1 MKHKMWSRLLSMAL
15 AVMMI
20 VSIVP
25 NSAFA
30 EAASEIT
37 STSQVQVEETPVEE
51 TQTPQE
57 EVTVP
62 EAETPAE
69 PSTEPA
75 PTEEPVAEPTAEPTV
90 EPTAEP
96 TQAPAEIVAPSEE
109 PSAEPTAAP
118 EATEIPEGTAVPTET
133 PAPSASPLPSESP
146 VPSETPV
153 PTETPKATEK
163 PAIDGQALLDELMAI
178 EDDEAFMKAVNE
190 LTEEQAAA
198 LEALGEEAL
207 AEYALR
213 VETLTAQEETVELN
227 AEDKEFTAAVKD
239 AEGVTVT
246 VKVPAGSLP
255 VNAQLVA
262 EMIEQDTEKY
272 TKAEEALADE
282 TLNEQPTEYAG
293 MVAMDIRFE
302 VDGEEIEPLQPVE
315 MTIDAQAL
323 LPEDAD
329 PETVAVQHLKEDE
342 TGAVVAVE
350 TVADA
355 TEETGDV
362 TVEATQT
369 EEPAMDMA
377 STFAVD
383 GFSTFT
389 ITWKERWGE
398 VGKLT
403 VHYWDVT
410 TNSEFDGPRKNQQ
423 GEDNDYGEAVE
434 LADYA
439 DEISGYTYQEARAD
453 STDGEV
459 ITHVKFNQFYYYGYG
474 YQWQY
479 SNGGQ
484 YYTNWGKSG
493 YEDRDVYLLYAS
505 DTSTPGGNSATVTTG
520 KTLTLKEGQQ
530 AGGLYDLTL
539 SVSGDKGSE
548 KNPAKVDIWLVGDKY
563 GTMERDLDREG
574 GSDRERMKAVV
585 SAVQSLTAALES
597 NDKVN
602 VQYNLLTFSSLG
614 YKEYDQKTGWT
625 TNPDTINNAVS
636 YFTEKGWLGFKYS
649 LTGGTNYQYAFNQA
663 KTALN
668 SGVRADATQI
678 VIFLTDGIPT
688 HKGLTSRGETQDN
701 DNINYENTTA
711 AVNELNGLNADQFY
725 CIGIGSVFSSE
736 SDDSP
741 KNGRT
746 NLNKII
752 AGVKELGIQTTDKPF
767 TTTSSSELEN
777 FFKEIAG
784 STTFYACQDVTL
796 TDTMSEYA
804 EVVPVGTD
812 DGSYVFTIN
821 VKNGEQ
827 LVATQEVKLSN
838 EKTSDT
844 VQVGDIGDVTIRF
857 QNGVITVEFPEQYEL
872 EEGYTY
878 SVTTTVKPTE
888 KAVETGT
895 NGYNGRGDAGTGT
908 HAGQS
913 GFYSNVSDSSKVTFK
928 PTVNGQAGEE
938 KSELFPKP
946 VIQIFDPGD
955 VQMDTPAHTKQAI
968 LNDDGTYD
976 LTLTVSGS
984 TGTATKKAQ
993 VDVLMVVDVS
1003 NSMTNNGSRRLQ
1015 NAKTAMK
1022 ALVTELEGNDTVD
1035 ARYSIVKFS
1044 SQYDSFSDRNGTEAD
1059 AQLVLNWDDEK
1070 NAVDS
1075 SITGLESSGG
1085 TNYQA
1090 GLRLAATQLET
1101 ARPTATTVVVFLS
1114 DGAPTY
1120 YIGGG
1125 NGSDSLDR
1133 VEEYW
1138 EDNTKGW
1145 DATKAE
1151 AGKINCSQFYAVGIG
1166 KTQEEYMTDI
1176 RDSVNAVSKEY
1187 FAADSDGS
1195 NLANKF
1201 KDIAGSVTALACE
1214 NVTITD
1220 TLSQYAEAVLS
1231 TSGTPE
1237 KLEIKVTD
1245 ANGTDVTKVEQQEGN
1260 ITAAYN
1266 GENKTVTLDFDNSYQ
1281 LKPNY
1286 TYAVTL
1292 KIKPTDEA
1300 IRYLDEHNGVYP
1312 NTPDPETG
1320 THANKNENGF
1330 FSNTEAT
1337 LTYQVTGI
1345 PGQNTVSYDK
1355 PVIRVNK
1362 GDLLITKTI
1371 TGLSESEI
1379 ETLKDTL
1386 VFTYTN
1392 VDNPNDKDTVHF
1404 AEMNLVNGVY
1414 QATVK
1419 NLDANAKYTVTE
1431 AGYQVDGYDCTTSQ
1445 PTEPVVIPNGET
1457 ATAAFTNTY
1466 TPSNMELTIVKNIQG
1481 VPYGDGRDT
1490 FSFKIICRDSANK
1503 DNIGKVWYVHLDGA
1517 GEKTITLPVGKYEVT
1532 EMDNIHYKFVG
1543 VAPEPTDTLYELK
1556 ENATII
1562 FTNEPV
1568 KSNIPTDGGGVE
1580 NQFDLRGQ
1588 DIVITANKI
1597 DEDTEVTPTTS
1608 GQ

>member
-20 VSIVP
+20 ASIVP

-51 TQTPQE
+51 SQTPQE
-57 EVTVP
+57 EGTVP

-96 TQAPAEIVAPSEE
+96 TQAPAETVAPSEE
-109 PSAEPTAAP
+109 PSAKPTAAP
-118 EATEIPEGTAVPTET
+118 EATEIPDGTAVPTET
-133 PAPSASPLPSESP
+133 PAPSASPLPSETP
-146 VPSETPV
+146 VPSETPA
-153 PTETPKATEK
+153 PSEE

-190 LTEEQAAA
+190 LTEEQTAA

-213 VETLTAQEETVELN
+213 VESLTAQEETVELN

-315 MTIDAQAL
+315 VTIDAQAL

-362 TVEATQT
+362 TVAAAQT

-389 ITWKERWGE
+389 ITWEERWGE
-398 VGKLT
+398 VGEVGELT

-423 GEDNDYGEAVE
+423 GENNDYGEAVE

-459 ITHVKFNQFYYYGYG
+459 ITHVKFNRSYYGYG

-479 SNGGQ
+479 SNGGWS
-484 YYTNWGKSG
+484 YTNWGESG
-493 YEDRDVYLLYAS
+493 YGDRDVYLLYAS

-548 KNPAKVDIWLVGDKY
+548 ENPAKVDLLLVVDKSGSMAY
-563 GTMERDLDREG
+563 DLDRES

-597 NDKVN
+597 NDKVD
-602 VQYNLLTFSSLG
+602 VQYNLLTFSSLD

-636 YFTEKGWLGFKYS
+636 YFTEKSWFEFAHS

-663 KTALN
+663 KAALN

-688 HKGLTSRGETQDN
+688 HKGLTSQGETRDN
-701 DNINYENTTA
+701 DNKNYANTTA

-752 AGVKELGIQTTDKPF
+752 AGVKELGIQTTDEPF

-804 EVVPVGTD
+804 EVVPVGAD

-844 VQVGDIGDVTIRF
+844 VKVGDIGDVTIRF

-895 NGYNGRGDAGTGT
+895 KGYNGRGDAGTGT

-955 VQMDTPAHTKQAI
+955 VQMETPAHTKQAI

-976 LTLTVSGS
+976 LTLTVSGA

-1003 NSMTNNGSRRLQ
+1003 NSMTNNGSQRLN
-1015 NAKTAMK
+1015 NAKNAME
-1022 ALVTELEGNDTVD
+1022 ALVKELEGNDTVD

-1044 SQYDSFSDRNGTEAD
+1044 SKNNSFNGNGTAAD
-1059 AQLVLNWDDEK
+1059 AQLVLNWNDEK
-1070 NAVDS
+1070 NVVDS
-1075 SITGLESSGG
+1075 SIAGLESSGG

-1090 GLRLAATQLET
+1090 GLHLAATQLET
-1101 ARPTATTVVVFLS
+1101 ARSTATTVVVFLS
-1114 DGAPTY
+1114 DGDPTY

-1125 NGSDSLDR
+1125 NGGNSLDR
-1133 VEEYW
+1133 NKTGW
-1138 EDNTKGW
+1138 ENTL
-1145 DATKAE
+1145 AE
-1151 AGKINCSQFYAVGIG
+1151 ASKISCSQFYSVGIG
-1166 KTQEEYMTDI
+1166 KTQEKYMTDI

-1187 FAADSDGS
+1187 FAANSDGS
-1195 NLANKF
+1195 NLADKF

-1220 TLSQYAEAVLS
+1220 ILSQYAEAVLN
-1231 TSGTPE
+1231 TNGTPE
-1237 KLEIKVTD
+1237 KLKVKVTD
-1245 ANGTDVTKVEQQEGN
+1245 VNGTDVTEVEQQAGN
-1260 ITAAYN
+1260 ITPVYN
-1266 GENKTVTLDFDNSYQ
+1266 GENKTVTLEFDDSYR
-1281 LKPNY
+1281 LKANY

-1300 IRYLDEHNGVYP
+1300 IQYLNENGGVYP
-1312 NTPDPETG
+1312 DTPDSGTG
-1320 THANKNENGF
+1320 THADKHENGF

-1371 TGLSESEI
+1371 EGLSKDEI
-1379 ETLKDTL
+1379 TALENTL

-1392 VDNPNDKDTVHF
+1392 VKDGTMGKVAF
-1404 AEMNLVNGVY
+1404 KDMKLVNDVY

-1419 NLDANAKYTVTE
+1419 NLDANAEYTVTE
-1431 AGYQVDGYDCTTSQ
+1431 TGYQVDGYDCTTSQ
-1445 PTEPVVIPNGET
+1445 PTGPVVIPNGGT

-1481 VPYGDGRDT
+1481 APYGDGRDM
-1490 FSFKIICRDSANK
+1490 FSFKITCRESANK
-1503 DNIGKVWYVHLDGA
+1503 DNIDKVWYVHLDGE
-1517 GEKTITLPVGKYEVT
+1517 GQKTITLPVGKYEVA

-1556 ENATII
+1556 ENATIT

>member
-20 VSIVP
+20 ASIVP

-90 EPTAEP
+90 ELTAEP
-96 TQAPAEIVAPSEE
+96 TQAPAETVAPSEE

-118 EATEIPEGTAVPTET
+118 EATEIPEGTAVPSET
-133 PAPSASPLPSESP
+133 PEPSASPLPSESP

-153 PTETPKATEK
+153 PTETPEATEK

-190 LTEEQAAA
+190 LTEEQTAA

-213 VETLTAQEETVELN
+213 VESLTAQEETVELN

-355 TEETGDV
+355 TEEIGDV

-389 ITWKERWGE
+389 ITWKERWGK
-398 VGKLT
+398 VGELT

-548 KNPAKVDIWLVGDKY
+548 KNPAKVDLLLVVDKS
-563 GTMERDLDREG
+563 GSMERDLDREG

-1003 NSMTNNGSRRLQ
+1003 NSMNNTRLGNTRKAM
-1015 NAKTAMK
+1015 NA
-1022 ALVTELEGNDTVD
+1022 LISELEGNETVD
-1035 ARYSIVKFS
+1035 ARYSVVEFATYAETVYPWGEN
-1044 SQYDSFSDRNGTEAD
+1044 SQALTNAIN
-1059 AQLVLNWDDEK
+1059 ALNR
-1070 NAVDS
+1070 
-1075 SITGLESSGG
+1075 SGG

-1090 GLRLAATQLET
+1090 GLRESIKQLEK

-1114 DGAPTY
+1114 DGEPTY
-1120 YIGGG
+1120 YLKD
-1125 NGSDSLDR
+1125 NGSLGGTGSAGNIKITDDAWT
-1133 VEEYW
+1133 EY
-1138 EDNTKGW
+1138 TLG
-1145 DATKAE
+1145 E
-1151 AGKINCSQFYAVGIG
+1151 AQKLTCSQFYAVGISSSQAAFMEG
-1166 KTQEEYMTDI
+1166 L
-1176 RDSVNAVSKEY
+1176 RDNVQSASPAQY
-1187 FAADSDGS
+1187 FEADDNGS
-1195 NLANKF
+1195 NLADKF
-1201 KDIAGSVTALACE
+1201 EEIAGSVTHLSCE

-1220 TLSQYAEAVLS
+1220 TLSQYAEAVLN

-1237 KLEIKVTD
+1237 KLVIKVTD
-1245 ANGTDVTKVEQQEGN
+1245 ENDADVTEAEKQAGG
-1260 ITAAYN
+1260 ITAVYN
-1266 GENKTVTLDFDNSYQ
+1266 SQNKTVTLDFDDSYR
-1281 LKPNY
+1281 LKANY

-1300 IRYLDEHNGVYP
+1300 IQYLNKNGGVYP
-1312 NTPDPETG
+1312 DAPDSGTG
-1320 THANKNENGF
+1320 THADKHENGF

-1371 TGLSESEI
+1371 EGLSEDEI
-1379 ETLKDTL
+1379 TALEDTL

-1392 VDNPNDKDTVHF
+1392 VDNPNDKGTVHF

-1414 QATVK
+1414 QTTVK
-1419 NLDANAKYTVTE
+1419 NLDANAEYTVTE
-1431 AGYQVDGYDCTTSQ
+1431 TGYQVDGYDCTTSQ
-1445 PTEPVVIPNGET
+1445 PIEPVVIPNGGT

-1466 TPSNMELTIVKNIQG
+1466 TPSNMELTIVKKIQG
-1481 VPYGDGRDT
+1481 VPYGDGRDM
-1490 FSFKIICRDSANK
+1490 FSFKITCRDSANE
-1503 DNIGKVWYVHLDGA
+1503 DNIGKVWYVHLDGE
-1517 GEKTITLPVGKYEVT
+1517 GQKTIILPAGKYEVT
-1532 EMDNIHYKFVG
+1532 EMDNIHYKLVG
-1543 VAPEPTDTLYELK
+1543 VAPEPTGTLYELK
-1556 ENATII
+1556 ENATIT

-1580 NQFDLRGQ
+1580 NQFDLHGQ

>member
-20 VSIVP
+20 ASIVP

-75 PTEEPVAEPTAEPTV
+75 PTEEPVAEPIAEPTV

-96 TQAPAEIVAPSEE
+96 TQAPAETAVPSEQ

-133 PAPSASPLPSESP
+133 PAPSASPLPSETP
-146 VPSETPV
+146 VPSETPA
-153 PTETPKATEK
+153 PSEE

-190 LTEEQAAA
+190 LTKEQTAA

-213 VETLTAQEETVELN
+213 VESLTAQEETVELN

-315 MTIDAQAL
+315 VTIDAQAL

-389 ITWKERWGE
+389 ITWGYSTRSIMVYYVNTDGFEIEGSQKYDE
-398 VGKLT
+398 K
-403 VHYWDVT
+403 
-410 TNSEFDGPRKNQQ
+410 FDNR
-423 GEDNDYGEAVE
+423 EWVD
-434 LADYA
+434 LSDYA
-439 DEISGYTYQEARAD
+439 GQIEGYEFVEYRYGSDFDSSDHMADAGEKPQIRYNSGYYYRASD
-453 STDGEV
+453 
-459 ITHVKFNQFYYYGYG
+459 
-474 YQWQY
+474 Y
-479 SNGGQ
+479 SNSTRIFRNTSASERNIYLVYEENNQSGG
-484 YYTNWGKSG
+484 GSG
-493 YEDRDVYLLYAS
+493 V
-505 DTSTPGGNSATVTTG
+505 TSATLTTG
-520 KTLTLKEGQQ
+520 KTLVLQQGQQ
-530 AGGLYDLTL
+530 SGGLYDLTL
-539 SVSGDKGSE
+539 SVSGDRGSSE
-548 KNPAKVDIWLVGDKY
+548 QKAMLDILFIVDSSGSMDGSRLRNVKTAINTITDNLNKN
-563 GTMERDLDREG
+563 EDLDTRYAAVKFS
-574 GSDRERMKAVV
+574 GSNDYGKYNDA
-585 SAVQSLTAALES
+585 STVQSWTS
-597 NDKVN
+597 NVTTFQNKVA
-602 VQYNLLTFSSLG
+602 QIS
-614 YKEYDQKTGWT
+614 
-625 TNPDTINNAVS
+625 A
-636 YFTEKGWLGFKYS
+636 
-649 LTGGTNYQYAFNQA
+649 TGGTNYEAGLMEGKELLTGA
-663 KTALN
+663 REGAVTA
-668 SGVRADATQI
+668 
-678 VIFLTDGIPT
+678 VIFLSDGKP
-688 HKGLTSRGETQDN
+688 GYYYDN
-701 DNINYENTTA
+701 DGYTNGFGDSFNSTAQSHALKQCNTFDVDYFYTIGVGDEDNLETNMKALADA
-711 AVNELNGLNADQFY
+711 AWLVPDSNRGYYMANDLTELND
-725 CIGIGSVFSSE
+725 VF
-736 SDDSP
+736 D
-741 KNGRT
+741 
-746 NLNKII
+746 KIEASI
-752 AGVKELGIQTTDKPF
+752 
-767 TTTSSSELEN
+767 
-777 FFKEIAG
+777 
-784 STTFYACQDVTL
+784 TFYACQDVTL
-796 TDTMSEYA
+796 TDTMSGYA
-804 EVVPVGTD
+804 EVVPAD
-812 DGSYVFTIN
+812 DGSYTFTIT
-821 VKNGEQ
+821 VKNGDIEED
-827 LVATQEVKLSN
+827 TQTVTLAAN
-838 EKTSDT
+838 ETRKIVSLNG
-844 VQVGDIGDVTIRF
+844 VEGDVILTFQDGTI
-857 QNGVITVEFPEQYEL
+857 TLEFPTNYQL
-872 EEGYTY
+872 EKDHTY

-888 KAVETGT
+888 AAIAAGT
-895 NGYNGRGDAGTGT
+895 EGYNGRGDVGTGT

-955 VQMDTPAHTKQAI
+955 VEMETPAHTKQAI

-1003 NSMTNNGSRRLQ
+1003 NSMTNNGSQRLQ

-1044 SQYDSFSDRNGTEAD
+1044 SKYDSFSDKNGTEAD

-1300 IRYLDEHNGVYP
+1300 IQYLNENGGVYP
-1312 NTPDPETG
+1312 DTPAPGTG
-1320 THANKNENGF
+1320 THAANNEKGF

-1371 TGLSESEI
+1371 EGLSEDEI
-1379 ETLKDTL
+1379 TALEDTL

-1392 VDNPNDKDTVHF
+1392 VDNPNDKGTVHF

-1414 QATVK
+1414 QMTVK
-1419 NLDANAKYTVTE
+1419 NLDANAEYTVTE
-1431 AGYQVDGYDCTTSQ
+1431 TGYQVDGYDCTTSQ

-1481 VPYGDGRDT
+1481 VPYGDGRDM

-1532 EMDNIHYKFVG
+1532 EMDNIHYKLVG

-1556 ENATII
+1556 ENETIT

>member
-20 VSIVP
+20 ASIVP

-96 TQAPAEIVAPSEE
+96 TQAPAETAVPSEE

-153 PTETPKATEK
+153 PTETPEATEK

-190 LTEEQAAA
+190 LTEEQTAA

-213 VETLTAQEETVELN
+213 VESLTAQEETVELN

-239 AEGVTVT
+239 AEGVIVT

-315 MTIDAQAL
+315 VTIDAQAL

-389 ITWKERWGE
+389 ITWGY
-398 VGKLT
+398 GKGSVT
-403 VHYWDVT
+403 VHYVNT
-410 TNSEFDGPRKNQQ
+410 DGVEIAGNQSDTVW
-423 GEDNDYGEAVE
+423 EDTGDWVY
-434 LADYA
+434 LSQYA
-439 DEISGYTYQEARAD
+439 KEISGYEFTEYKYGSDFDSSGHMAD
-453 STDGEV
+453 AGEEPQV
-459 ITHVKFNQFYYYGYG
+459 RYNSGYYYRIGA
-474 YQWQY
+474 Y
-479 SNGGQ
+479 SNGTRIFRN
-484 YYTNWGKSG
+484 TNNASKRNIYLVYEENSQSG
-493 YEDRDVYLLYAS
+493 GDSGV
-505 DTSTPGGNSATVTTG
+505 TSATVTTG
-520 KTLTLKEGQQ
+520 KTLVLQQGQQ

-539 SVSGDKGSE
+539 SVSGDRGSTQQ
-548 KNPAKVDIWLVGDKY
+548 KAMVDVLFIVDKS
-563 GTMERDLDREG
+563 GSMSGLINGVRTAMKTITDSLSANDKLDVRYSTVAFS
-574 GSDRERMKAVV
+574 GSDGVFDGAYNDAEVV
-585 SAVQSLTAALES
+585 TDWTKSA
-597 NDKVN
+597 
-602 VQYNLLTFSSLG
+602 
-614 YKEYDQKTGWT
+614 T
-625 TNPDTINNAVS
+625 TIQNNAA
-636 YFTEKGWLGFKYS
+636 TIWPN
-649 LTGGTNYQYAFNQA
+649 GGTNYEAGLYTGKQQLSKVREGAM
-663 KTALN
+663 TA
-668 SGVRADATQI
+668 
-678 VIFLTDGIPT
+678 VIFLSDGEPTFYYDKNGYTDGDGGDYEQT
-688 HKGLTSRGETQDN
+688 AMNNAVTQC
-701 DNINYENTTA
+701 NTLD
-711 AVNELNGLNADQFY
+711 VDYFY
-725 CIGIGSVFSSE
+725 CVGAGTANNLQTRLQTLVNGATLVASGQKGVYMASKA
-736 SDDSP
+736 DD
-741 KNGRT
+741 
-746 NLNKII
+746 L
-752 AGVKELGIQTTDKPF
+752 AGVFEKIQDQ
-767 TTTSSSELEN
+767 L
-777 FFKEIAG
+777 
-784 STTFYACQDVTL
+784 TFYACQDVTL
-796 TDTMSEYA
+796 TDTMSQYA
-804 EVVPVGTD
+804 QVAD
-812 DGSYVFTIN
+812 DNGNYTFTIA
-821 VKNGEQ
+821 VKNGDTVE
-827 LVATQEVKLSN
+827 ATQTVTL
-838 EKTSDT
+838 TDT
-844 VQVGDIGDVTIRF
+844 KNSETVELLDVGNVTLTF
-857 QNGVITVEFPEQYEL
+857 QNGTLTLDFPDTYQL
-872 EEGYTY
+872 EEDHTY

-888 KAVETGT
+888 EATAAGT
-895 NGYNGRGDAGTGT
+895 EGYNGRGDAGTGT

-913 GFYSNVSDSSKVTFK
+913 GFFSNDKESSKVTFK

-938 KSELFPKP
+938 KSELFPQP

-955 VQMDTPAHTKQAI
+955 VQMETPAHTKQAI

-1003 NSMTNNGSRRLQ
+1003 NSMNENGRLG
-1015 NAKTAMK
+1015 NTKNAMK
-1022 ALVTELEGNDTVD
+1022 ALVEELEGNDTVD
-1035 ARYSIVKFS
+1035 ARYSIVTFS
-1044 SQYDSFSDRNGTEAD
+1044 GPQYTNTDGSSNNAQVKLDWNSNTTDVKNSISKISTSGATNYEA
-1059 AQLVLNWDDEK
+1059 
-1070 NAVDS
+1070 
-1075 SITGLESSGG
+1075 GLEKAV
-1085 TNYQA
+1085 QQ
-1090 GLRLAATQLET
+1090 LASARST
-1101 ARPTATTVVVFLS
+1101 ASTVVVFLS
-1114 DGAPTY
+1114 DGDPTVY
-1120 YIGGG
+1120 NGGG
-1125 NGSDSLDR
+1125 DGRNSLSRNGTG
-1133 VEEYW
+1133 W
-1138 EDNTKGW
+1138 KNTL
-1145 DATKAE
+1145 AE
-1151 AGKINCSQFYAVGIG
+1151 AAKISCSQFYSVGIG
-1166 KTQEEYMTDI
+1166 KTQEDYMTDI

-1195 NLANKF
+1195 NLADKF

-1220 TLSQYAEAVLS
+1220 ALSQYAEAVLN
-1231 TSGTPE
+1231 TNGTPE
-1237 KLEIKVTD
+1237 KLDIKVTNAD
-1245 ANGTDVTKVEQQEGN
+1245 NMDVTEVEKQAGN
-1260 ITAAYN
+1260 ITAVYN
-1266 GENKTVTLDFDNSYQ
+1266 SQNKTVTLNFDDSYQ

-1300 IRYLDEHNGVYP
+1300 IQYLNENDGVYP
-1312 NTPDPETG
+1312 HTPNPGTG
-1320 THANKNENGF
+1320 THADEHENGF

-1337 LTYQVTGI
+1337 LTYQITGI

-1371 TGLSESEI
+1371 EGLSESEI

-1386 VFTYTN
+1386 AFTYTN
-1392 VDNPNDKDTVHF
+1392 DDNPNDKGTVNF
-1404 AEMNLVNGVY
+1404 SEMNLVNGVY

-1419 NLDANAKYTVTE
+1419 NLDANAEYTVTE
-1431 AGYQVDGYDCTTSQ
+1431 TGYQVDGYDCITSQ
-1445 PTEPVVIPNGET
+1445 PTGPVVIPNGGT

-1466 TPSNMELTIVKNIQG
+1466 TPSNMELTIVKKIQG
-1481 VPYGDGRDT
+1481 APYDDGRDM
-1490 FSFKIICRDSANK
+1490 FSFKITCRDSADE
-1503 DNIGKVWYVHLDGA
+1503 DNIGKVWYVHLNGA
-1517 GEKTITLPVGKYEVT
+1517 GQKTITLPVGKYEVT
-1532 EMDNIHYKFVG
+1532 EMDNIHYKLVN
-1543 VAPEPTDTLYELK
+1543 VVPEPTGTLYELK
-1556 ENATII
+1556 EDATIT

>member
-20 VSIVP
+20 ASIVP

-96 TQAPAEIVAPSEE
+96 TQAPAETVAPSEE

-118 EATEIPEGTAVPTET
+118 EATEIPEGTAVPSET

-153 PTETPKATEK
+153 PTETPEATEK

-213 VETLTAQEETVELN
+213 VESLTAQEETVELN

-389 ITWKERWGE
+389 ITWGFYDGS
-398 VGKLT
+398 VT
-403 VHYWDVT
+403 VHYVNT
-410 TNSEFDGPRKNQQ
+410 DGFEIEGTQK
-423 GEDNDYGEAVE
+423 YGEKFANREWVD
-434 LADYA
+434 LSDYA
-439 DEISGYTYQEARAD
+439 GQIEGYEFVEYKYGSDFDSSYHMADAGEEPQIRYNSGYYYRL
-453 STDGEV
+453 DG
-459 ITHVKFNQFYYYGYG
+459 
-474 YQWQY
+474 Y
-479 SNGGQ
+479 SNGERIF
-484 YYTNWGKSG
+484 Y
-493 YEDRDVYLLYAS
+493 YAS
-505 DTSTPGGNSATVTTG
+505 ADERNIYLVYEENSQSIDPGVTSATVTTG
-520 KTLTLKEGQQ
+520 KTLVLQQGQQ

-539 SVSGDKGSE
+539 SVSGDRGSSE
-548 KNPAKVDIWLVGDKY
+548 QKAMLDILFIVDSSGSMDGSRLRNVKTAINTITNNLNRN
-563 GTMERDLDREG
+563 EDLDTRYAAVKFS
-574 GSDRERMKAVV
+574 GSTGYGKYDDAGT
-585 SAVQSLTAALES
+585 VQSWTG
-597 NDKVN
+597 NVTTFQNKVAWI
-602 VQYNLLTFSSLG
+602 S
-614 YKEYDQKTGWT
+614 
-625 TNPDTINNAVS
+625 A
-636 YFTEKGWLGFKYS
+636 
-649 LTGGTNYQYAFNQA
+649 TGGTNYEAGLMEGKELLTGA
-663 KTALN
+663 REGAVTA
-668 SGVRADATQI
+668 
-678 VIFLTDGIPT
+678 VIFLSDGKP
-688 HKGLTSRGETQDN
+688 GYYYDN
-701 DNINYENTTA
+701 DGYTAGSGNSYNSTAQSHAEKQCNTLDVDYFYTIGVGDEDNLETNMKALADA
-711 AVNELNGLNADQFY
+711 AWLVPDSNRGYYMANDLTELND
-725 CIGIGSVFSSE
+725 VF
-736 SDDSP
+736 D
-741 KNGRT
+741 
-746 NLNKII
+746 KIEASI
-752 AGVKELGIQTTDKPF
+752 
-767 TTTSSSELEN
+767 
-777 FFKEIAG
+777 
-784 STTFYACQDVTL
+784 TFYACQDVTL
-796 TDTMSEYA
+796 TDTMSGYA
-804 EVVPVGTD
+804 EVVPAD
-812 DGSYVFTIN
+812 DGSYTFTIT
-821 VKNGEQ
+821 VKNGDIEED
-827 LVATQEVKLSN
+827 TQTVTLAAN
-838 EKTSDT
+838 ETRKIVSLN
-844 VQVGDIGDVTIRF
+844 GIEGDVILTFQDGTI
-857 QNGVITVEFPEQYEL
+857 TLEFPTNYQL
-872 EEGYTY
+872 EKDHTY

-888 KAVETGT
+888 AAITAGT
-895 NGYNGRGDAGTGT
+895 EGYDGRGDAGTGT

-955 VQMDTPAHTKQAI
+955 VEMETPAHTKQAI

-1003 NSMTNNGSRRLQ
+1003 NSMNENGRLG
-1015 NAKTAMK
+1015 NTKNAMK
-1022 ALVTELEGNDTVD
+1022 ALVEELEGNDTVD
-1035 ARYSIVKFS
+1035 ARYSIVTFS
-1044 SQYDSFSDRNGTEAD
+1044 GPQYTNTDGSSNNAQVKLDWNSNTADVKNSISKISTSGATNYEA
-1059 AQLVLNWDDEK
+1059 
-1070 NAVDS
+1070 
-1075 SITGLESSGG
+1075 GLEKAV
-1085 TNYQA
+1085 QQ
-1090 GLRLAATQLET
+1090 LASARST
-1101 ARPTATTVVVFLS
+1101 ASTVVVFLS
-1114 DGAPTY
+1114 DGAPTVY
-1120 YIGGG
+1120 NGGG
-1125 NGSDSLDR
+1125 DGENNLSLTDTG
-1133 VEEYW
+1133 W
-1138 EDNTKGW
+1138 KNTL
-1145 DATKAE
+1145 AE
-1151 AGKINCSQFYAVGIG
+1151 AAKVSCSQFYAVGIG
-1166 KTQEEYMTDI
+1166 ETQEKYMTDI

-1187 FAADSDGS
+1187 FAANSDGS
-1195 NLANKF
+1195 NLADKF

-1220 TLSQYAEAVLS
+1220 ILSQYAEAVLS

-1237 KLEIKVTD
+1237 KLKIKVTD
-1245 ANGTDVTKVEQQEGN
+1245 ANGTDVTEVEQQAGN
-1260 ITAAYN
+1260 ITAAYDSV
-1266 GENKTVTLDFDNSYQ
+1266 NKTVTLDFDDSYQ
-1281 LKPNY
+1281 LKANY

-1300 IRYLDEHNGVYP
+1300 IQYLNENGGVYP
-1312 NTPDPETG
+1312 NTPDSGTG
-1320 THANKNENGF
+1320 THADKHENGF

-1371 TGLSESEI
+1371 EGLSESEI

-1392 VDNPNDKDTVHF
+1392 VDNPNDKGTVNF
-1404 AEMNLVNGVY
+1404 AEMNLVDGVY

-1419 NLDANAKYTVTE
+1419 NLDANAAYTVTE

-1445 PTEPVVIPNGET
+1445 PTEPVVIPNGGT

-1481 VPYGDGRDT
+1481 NPYDDGRDM
-1490 FSFKIICRDSANK
+1490 FSFKITCRESANQ

-1517 GEKTITLPVGKYEVT
+1517 GQKTITLPVGKYEVT
-1532 EMDNIHYKFVG
+1532 EMDNIHYKLVR

-1556 ENATII
+1556 ENSTIT

-1580 NQFDLRGQ
+1580 NQFALRGQ

-1597 DEDTEVTPTTS
+1597 DGDTEVTPTTS

>member
-20 VSIVP
+20 ASIVP

-57 EVTVP
+57 EGTVP

-96 TQAPAEIVAPSEE
+96 TQAPAETVAPSEQ

-133 PAPSASPLPSESP
+133 PAPSASPLPSETP
-146 VPSETPV
+146 VPSETPA
-153 PTETPKATEK
+153 PSEE

-315 MTIDAQAL
+315 VTIDAQAL

-389 ITWKERWGE
+389 ITWQERWGE
-398 VGKLT
+398 VGELT

-453 STDGEV
+453 STDGKV
-459 ITHVKFNQFYYYGYG
+459 ITHVKFNRYYYS

-479 SNGGQ
+479 SNGGR
-484 YYTNWGKSG
+484 YYTDWGMSG
-493 YEDRDVYLLYAS
+493 NGDRDVYLLYAS

-548 KNPAKVDIWLVGDKY
+548 KNPAKVDLLLVVDKSGSMAY
-563 GTMERDLDREG
+563 DLDRES

-597 NDKVN
+597 NDKVD
-602 VQYNLLTFSSLG
+602 VQYNLLTFSSLD

-636 YFTEKGWLGFKYS
+636 YFTKKGWFEFAHS

-663 KTALN
+663 KAALN

-688 HKGLTSRGETQDN
+688 HKGLTSRGETQDD
-701 DNINYENTTA
+701 DNENYTNTTA

-752 AGVKELGIQTTDKPF
+752 AGVKKLGIQTTDEPF

-804 EVVPVGTD
+804 EVVPVGAD

-827 LVATQEVKLSN
+827 LIATQEVKLSN

-844 VQVGDIGDVTIRF
+844 VKVGDIGDVTIRF

-872 EEGYTY
+872 EKGYTY

-895 NGYNGRGDAGTGT
+895 KGYNGRGDAGTGT

-913 GFYSNVSDSSKVTFK
+913 GFYSNVSGSSKVTFK

-955 VQMDTPAHTKQAI
+955 VEMETPAHTKQAI

-1003 NSMTNNGSRRLQ
+1003 NSMNNTRLGNTRKAM
-1015 NAKTAMK
+1015 NA
-1022 ALVTELEGNDTVD
+1022 LISELEGNETVD
-1035 ARYSIVKFS
+1035 ARYSVVEFATYAETVYPWGEN
-1044 SQYDSFSDRNGTEAD
+1044 SQALTNAIN
-1059 AQLVLNWDDEK
+1059 ALNR
-1070 NAVDS
+1070 
-1075 SITGLESSGG
+1075 SGG

-1090 GLRLAATQLET
+1090 GLRESIKQLEK

-1114 DGAPTY
+1114 DGEPTY
-1120 YIGGG
+1120 YLKD
-1125 NGSDSLDR
+1125 NGSLGGTGSAGNIKITDDAWT
-1133 VEEYW
+1133 EY
-1138 EDNTKGW
+1138 TLG
-1145 DATKAE
+1145 E
-1151 AGKINCSQFYAVGIG
+1151 AQKLTCSQFYAVGISSLQAAFMEG
-1166 KTQEEYMTDI
+1166 L
-1176 RDSVNAVSKEY
+1176 RDNVQSASPAQY
-1187 FAADSDGS
+1187 FEADDNGS
-1195 NLANKF
+1195 NLADKF
-1201 KDIAGSVTALACE
+1201 EEIAGSVTHLSCE

-1220 TLSQYAEAVLS
+1220 ALSKYAEAVLN
-1231 TSGTPE
+1231 TNGTPE
-1237 KLEIKVTD
+1237 KLKVKVTD
-1245 ANGTDVTKVEQQEGN
+1245 VNGTDVTEVEQRAGN
-1260 ITAAYN
+1260 ITPVYN
-1266 GENKTVTLDFDNSYQ
+1266 GENKTVTLEFDDSYR
-1281 LKPNY
+1281 LKANY

-1300 IRYLDEHNGVYP
+1300 IQYLNENGGVYP
-1312 NTPDPETG
+1312 DTPDSGTG
-1320 THANKNENGF
+1320 THADKHENGF

-1371 TGLSESEI
+1371 EGLSEDEI
-1379 ETLKDTL
+1379 TALEDTL

-1392 VDNPNDKDTVHF
+1392 VDNPNDKGTVHF

-1414 QATVK
+1414 QMTVK
-1419 NLDANAKYTVTE
+1419 NLDANAEYTVTE
-1431 AGYQVDGYDCTTSQ
+1431 TGYQVDGYDCTTSQ

-1481 VPYGDGRDT
+1481 VPYGDGRDM

-1532 EMDNIHYKFVG
+1532 EMDNIHYKLVG

-1556 ENATII
+1556 ENETIT